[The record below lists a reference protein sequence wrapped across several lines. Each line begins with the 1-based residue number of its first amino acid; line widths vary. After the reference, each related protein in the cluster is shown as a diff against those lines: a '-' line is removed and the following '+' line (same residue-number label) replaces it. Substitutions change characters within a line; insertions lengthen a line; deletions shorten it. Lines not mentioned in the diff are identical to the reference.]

1 MSIPSNEIMV
11 AFNQVDFTATYEIFV
26 FIKLHRDTSS
36 AVRQPQ
42 TAIYESMLTDSTH
55 VTYSFCAHS
64 QEMWQTQVNLHL
76 FMWRC
81 LYH

>member
-1 MSIPSNEIMV
+1 ML
-11 AFNQVDFTATYEIFV
+11 AFNQADFTATYEIFV
-26 FIKLHRDTSS
+26 FINLHGDTSS

-42 TAIYESMLTDSTH
+42 TAILDSMLTDSTH
-55 VTYSFCAHS
+55 VTPLFCAHS

-81 LYH
+81 